1 MVAGSVA
8 AIAATACFGRL
19 GAPALA
25 GMVVFRVVMLQ
36 GMLSA
41 GAMGSSV

>member
-1 MVAGSVA
+1 VAGSVA
-8 AIAATACFGRL
+8 AIAETACVERL
-19 GAPALA
+19 GVPALA
-25 GMVVFRVVMLQ
+25 GMVVLRVVMLQ